1 MKVTK
6 RVGIDIALDGGVVLQ
21 LDKINAFAMYL
32 WVSGVAWS
40 HEGIMSFHGRTVEPF
55 TLSDP
60 TSAWGPLQTNRFQ
73 VIHEAGRSDEVIFTL
88 GPQIDQFITV
98 DRVELYLAL
107 KNFVLTEISALL
119 EIPEQLQPFASCNDE
134 GIAINQSWPTG
145 HEHEGVSI
153 DVTIHQGHLSFTRN
167 LPHAPR
173 SEVASYNL
181 FFSNQNLP
189 RPAHIK
195 YLGMPMALYTG
206 GYRGKETEAQVL
218 VWLGDNKPV
227 LMEM

>member
-21 LDKINAFAMYL
+21 LDKINAFSLYL
-32 WVSGVAWS
+32 WASGVAWS
-40 HEGIMSFHGRTVEPF
+40 YEGIMSFHGRTVEPF
-55 TLSDP
+55 KLDDP
-60 TSAWGPLQTNRFQ
+60 SAAWGPLHSNRFQ
-73 VIHEAGRSDEVIFTL
+73 VIHEAGRGNEVIFTL
-88 GPQIDQFITV
+88 GPQIDQLIVV
-98 DRVELYLAL
+98 DRAALYSAL
-107 KNFVLTEISALL
+107 KDFVLTEISALL
-119 EIPEQLQPFASCNDE
+119 EIPDSLAPFACCNDD
-134 GIAINQSWPTG
+134 GVAVNQSWATG

-153 DVTIHQGHLSFTRN
+153 DLTIHQGHLSFTRN
-167 LPHAPR
+167 LPHGNR

-206 GYRGKETEAQVL
+206 GYRGKETEASVL
-218 VWLGDNKPV
+218 VWLGDDKPV
-227 LMEM
+227 LLEM